1 VRGIPPKA
9 PLALIIA
16 LTVALGACGGGEE
29 GGTDEAVE
37 SDTGTTPTGD
47 GDAPS
52 PATEDADGATTA
64 PEEAD
69 TGAAG
74 PRPETLVVDKSFDL
88 ATADPGRQ
96 FEVTGTIVG
105 VALYDTLLTF
115 EDADVSTPVPHLA
128 ESFEANDDAT
138 EFTFTLRDDVVF
150 ADGSALEAD
159 DVAFSLNRVRNLKG
173 NGSFLMDGVTAEAV
187 DERTVVLRAEQPTPQ
202 LPRILPNPTLGIL
215 NADLVREN
223 GGTDAEDAAEADTAE
238 EFLNT
243 QSAGTGPYVLE
254 QFDTTTETILAAN
267 PDYWGEPPVYDRV
280 VLRNVEAATQA
291 LNVQSAQSS
300 IVLDLAADQLGQLR
314 GDPSLDVVE
323 EASPNIWFL
332 FANANPEISDVTSN
346 PDFREAVRYGLDYDA
361 ILELAGDGAVR
372 VPGIIPNVFLGALGE
387 QEAPQRDVDRATA
400 AVERLGGDV
409 TVELEY
415 PSDFTANGLNF
426 GPVAE
431 RVQAT
436 LAEVGITVELT
447 PAPIATAL
455 ETYRA
460 GEEQMGL
467 WLWAPD
473 YPDPADYLVF
483 GAGGIV
489 GLRAGWPAGS
499 DPELEAVMEEV
510 ATTVDDAERE
520 PLFEEFQRQM
530 NERGVMFPLF
540 QPTASVVARTDVGP
554 VQFHPAWT
562 IDLEAVGR

>member
-1 VRGIPPKA
+1 MKIFRGA
-9 PLALIIA
+9 TPLLAATLG
-16 LTVALGACGGGEE
+16 LTLVLTACGGD
-29 GGTDEAVE
+29 GGSE
-37 SDTGTTPTGD
+37 SAGDGGSETSSSTGD
-47 GDAPS
+47 AG
-52 PATEDADGATTA
+52 TETSTGSETETGGAT
-64 PEEAD
+64 D
-69 TGAAG
+69 SGN
-74 PRPETLVVDKSFDL
+74 RPETLVVDKSFDL

-105 VALYDTLLTF
+105 IALYDTLLTF

-128 ESFEANDDAT
+128 ESFESNEDAT
-138 EFTFTLRDDVVF
+138 EFTFKLRTDVVF
-150 ADGSALEAD
+150 GDGSTLNAD

-173 NGSFLMDGVTAEAV
+173 NGSFLMDGVTAEAT
-187 DERTVVLRAEQPTPQ
+187 DDTTVVLRTEQPTPQ
-202 LPRILPNPTLGIL
+202 LPRILPNPTLGIV

-223 GGTDAEDAAEADTAE
+223 GGTDGEDAAEADQAE
-238 EFLNT
+238 DFLNT
-243 QSAGTGPYVLE
+243 TSAGTGPYVIE

-291 LNVQSAQSS
+291 LNVQSGQSG

-314 GDPSLDVVE
+314 DDSNLNVVE
-323 EASPNIWFL
+323 EASPNIWFA
-332 FANANPEISDVTSN
+332 FANANPEISDITSN
-346 PDFREAVRYGLDYDA
+346 PDFLEAVRYGLDYDA

-387 QEAPQRDVDRATA
+387 DQAPQRDVERAKA
-400 AVERLGGDV
+400 AVERLGGSV
-409 TVELEY
+409 SVELEY

-431 RVQAT
+431 RIQAT
-436 LAEVGITVELT
+436 LKEVGIDLQLK
-447 PAPIATAL
+447 PNPIATAL
-455 ETYRA
+455 ENYRN
-460 GEEQMGL
+460 GDEQMGL

-483 GAGGIV
+483 GPGGIV

-499 DPELEAVMEEV
+499 DSEIESVSAEV
-510 ATTVDDAERE
+510 ATTVDDADRE
-520 PLFEEFQRQM
+520 PLFEDFQAQM
-530 NERGVMFPLF
+530 NERGVFFPLF
-540 QPTASVVARTDVGP
+540 QPAASIVAGKDVGP